1 MSGRASANSGA
12 VQRLCLFTGVCLQAA
27 EARAY
32 TESSTGK
39 EAQLARE
46 LDAVRDDLDAVLAD
60 KAELETALGLLDRNS
75 KAQIEQLQV
84 SLPGDVVTCS
94 PTLNTAATL
103 SDELSRGFGWTP
115 ARLFAS
121 GL

>member
-1 MSGRASANSGA
+1 MPCIGVAAALLLPGLNMLISAY
-12 VQRLCLFTGVCLQAA
+12 LCCVCGQAA

-46 LDAVRDDLDAVLAD
+46 LAAVRDDLDAALAD

-84 SLPGDVVTCS
+84 RGGWGVGGGGRHLHSRGARRLARHCCS
-94 PTLNTAATL
+94 P
-103 SDELSRGFGWTP
+103 
-115 ARLFAS
+115 
-121 GL
+121 

>member
-12 VQRLCLFTGVCLQAA
+12 VQRLCLFALVRLQAA

-94 PTLNTAATL
+94 NPQHHSNAQ
-103 SDELSRGFGWTP
+103 
-115 ARLFAS
+115 
-121 GL
+121 